1 MMRLLLVVVFE
12 MMCTLS
18 LIDLADRE
26 ETASQRIDLADGGA
40 NARHDTTAKA
50 SEAQRSRDRGVA
62 VVMVK

>member
-1 MMRLLLVVVFE
+1 MTRLLVLE
-12 MMCTLS
+12 MMCTG
-18 LIDLADRE
+18 LAGRE

-50 SEAQRSRDRGVA
+50 SEAQRSKDRGVA

>member
-1 MMRLLLVVVFE
+1 MTRLSVVVVFD
-12 MMCTLS
+12 MMCTE
-18 LIDLADRE
+18 LADRE

-50 SEAQRSRDRGVA
+50 SEAQRSKDRGVA